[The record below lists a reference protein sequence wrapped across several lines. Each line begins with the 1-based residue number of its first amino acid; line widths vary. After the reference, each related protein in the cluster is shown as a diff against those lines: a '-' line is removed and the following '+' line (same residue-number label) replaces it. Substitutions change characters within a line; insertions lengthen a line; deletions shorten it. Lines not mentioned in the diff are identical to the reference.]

1 MLSDAGDD
9 RTGANPTVGGFVG
22 VIIVKSAAGGVRAVE
37 RIPCS
42 AAGRVGDRFVDL
54 TIGDGSE
61 GSGLVDDTGDAV
73 GKGGGFHSIEDDSA
87 DSDLTDIRFSPSFG
101 GDDAGKQFQISI
113 GNRCAGGR
121 GGNANQ
127 LEGFPVGDAGSGQ
140 TVLFLEAFDCF
151 GGLGAVIA
159 GDFAG
164 EVTPGFESGLYF
176 ADLLSTGA
184 VLG

>member
-1 MLSDAGDD
+1 M
-9 RTGANPTVGGFVG
+9 
-22 VIIVKSAAGGVRAVE
+22 
-37 RIPCS
+37 
-42 AAGRVGDRFVDL
+42 
-54 TIGDGSE
+54 TIGDGGE
-61 GSGLVDDTGDAV
+61 GSGLVDDTGD
-73 GKGGGFHSIEDDSA
+73 
-87 DSDLTDIRFSPSFG
+87 
-101 GDDAGKQFQISI
+101 DAGKQFQIGI
-113 GNRCAGGR
+113 GNRCAGG

-127 LEGFPVGDAGSGQ
+127 FESLLIGDTGSGQ
-140 TVLFLEAFDCF
+140 TVFLLEAFDCF

>member
-54 TIGDGSE
+54 TIGDGGE

-73 GKGGGFHSIEDDSA
+73 GKGGGFHPIEDDSA

-101 GDDAGKQFQISI
+101 GDDAGKQFQIGI
-113 GNRCAGGR
+113 GNRCAGG

-140 TVLFLEAFDCF
+140 TVFLLEAFDCF

-159 GDFAG
+159 GDFTG